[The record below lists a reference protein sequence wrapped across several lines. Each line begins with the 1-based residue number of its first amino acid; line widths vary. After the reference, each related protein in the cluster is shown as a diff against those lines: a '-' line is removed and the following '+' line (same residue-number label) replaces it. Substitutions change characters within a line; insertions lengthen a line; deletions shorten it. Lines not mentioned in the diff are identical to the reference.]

1 MVQPRSLPQDGCSR
15 SLLADLPDA
24 LLVHTLSLVPQDER

>member
-1 MVQPRSLPQDGCSR
+1 MAQPRSHPPQGG
-15 SLLADLPDA
+15 LGLADLPDA